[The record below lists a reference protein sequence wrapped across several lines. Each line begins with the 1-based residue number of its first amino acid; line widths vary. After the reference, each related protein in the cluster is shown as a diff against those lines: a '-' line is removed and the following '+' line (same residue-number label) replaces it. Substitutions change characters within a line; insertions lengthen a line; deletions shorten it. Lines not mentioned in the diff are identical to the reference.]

1 MRKYSLSSRPARVG
15 SSGFAVLYAS
25 PRSVA
30 RTGAMAQG
38 RIIAGHSRSRAR
50 AAARRRRV
58 LSVLF
63 IALAVPLALAL
74 FTGSTA
80 AWWVVLALLPLTCAY
95 LAVLFRTRRLMAER
109 EINVAFFGGPD
120 RVETGLE
127 DVFSARY
134 AHEVEELPAVSA
146 GRY

>member
-1 MRKYSLSSRPARVG
+1 
-15 SSGFAVLYAS
+15 
-25 PRSVA
+25 
-30 RTGAMAQG
+30 
-38 RIIAGHSRSRAR
+38 
-50 AAARRRRV
+50 
-58 LSVLF
+58 VLF
-63 IALAVPLALAL
+63 VALAVPLALAL
-74 FTGSTA
+74 LTGSTV

-127 DVFSARY
+127 DVFTARY
-134 AHEVEELPAVSA
+134 TQDVEELRAVSA